1 MSSEN
6 STCVIS
12 GESNERRNYLK
23 ITNAPTIHDDHA
35 QTDKM
40 VRTHPENG
48 TRKIS
53 PQCLRLGPARSIRPC
68 QTRSWGATENV
79 DESNRRR
86 LCTKQSIVHQIAGE
100 SSNRVK
106 ECLQQFRRTALHRIT
121 KQITLLVLF
130 VFVANSAFIS
140 YLELKC

>member
-1 MSSEN
+1 MLEA
-6 STCVIS
+6 
-12 GESNERRNYLK
+12 L
-23 ITNAPTIHDDHA
+23 
-35 QTDKM
+35 
-40 VRTHPENG
+40 
-48 TRKIS
+48 
-53 PQCLRLGPARSIRPC
+53 L
-68 QTRSWGATENV
+68 GATENV

-130 VFVANSAFIS
+130 VFVANRAFIS